1 MSTPTRTEVVL
12 LLALLVVTALIVGF
26 IAGLAL
32 A

>member
-1 MSTPTRTEVVL
+1 MSTPTRAEVVL

-26 IAGLAL
+26 LAGLAL